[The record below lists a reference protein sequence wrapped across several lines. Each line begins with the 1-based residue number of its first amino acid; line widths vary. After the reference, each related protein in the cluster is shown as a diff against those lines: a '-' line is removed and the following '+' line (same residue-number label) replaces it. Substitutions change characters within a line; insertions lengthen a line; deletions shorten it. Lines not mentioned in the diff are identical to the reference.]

1 LLEDRSRW
9 GEFGIDEDFITLAR
23 VVKTQGR
30 VGEVVVE
37 LHSDIPDRLTANL
50 RVFALATDGVRREL
64 NIEEVWPHQ
73 GRTVV
78 KFRNLDSI
86 SDAQALVG
94 CEIQVPLSERAA
106 LEYGWTYVSDLVG
119 CTLFDGDRQI
129 GTIEDVQFGAGEAPL
144 LTVRAASDRA
154 LKAKSVA
161 GKKASDAKE
170 YEIPFA
176 EAYLEKVDLDQKR
189 VHMRLPE
196 GMLEINAPLS
206 EEEKREQQ
214 KGGKHTRPD

>member
-1 LLEDRSRW
+1 M
-9 GEFGIDEDFITLAR
+9 
-23 VVKTQGR
+23 VKTQGR

-37 LHSDIPDRLTANL
+37 LYSHIPDRLTAKL
-50 RVFALATDGVRREL
+50 RVFALARDGMRREL
-64 NIEEVWPHQ
+64 QIEEVWLHQ
-73 GRTVV
+73 GRSVV
-78 KFRNLDSI
+78 KFRNVDSI

-94 CEIQVPLSERAA
+94 CEIQVPFGERAA

-119 CTLFDGDRQI
+119 CTVSDGDREI

-144 LTVRAASDRA
+144 LTVRAARDRA
-154 LKAKSVA
+154 VKAKST
-161 GKKASDAKE
+161 GGEKARDANE

-189 VHMRLPE
+189 VHMRLPQ
-196 GMLEINAPLS
+196 GLLEINAPLS

-214 KGGKHTRPD
+214 KGGKRTGPD